1 MRPNFP
7 SQIAQRLA
15 APLQRGRELLRIFAS
30 CGFFVGTGW
39 CWPPGSRRT
48 LRRREARSW
57 GRSGL
62 PGLAAYRDIVRSVSL
77 SRSAS
82 RGEAADL
89 VASTSE
95 IAPTRVATVA
105 LGLFGR
111 DREHRVTCNRFFR
124 LAVRLGEMGSL
135 AQSYAGKHPI

>member
-1 MRPNFP
+1 M
-7 SQIAQRLA
+7 
-15 APLQRGRELLRIFAS
+15 
-30 CGFFVGTGW
+30 GTGW
-39 CWPPGSRRT
+39 CWPPGDRRT
-48 LRRREARSW
+48 LRRREARPW

-62 PGLAAYRDIVRSVSL
+62 PGLGAYRDTGRSVSL

-82 RGEAADL
+82 RGEAAERVDGI
-89 VASTSE
+89 SE

-105 LGLFGR
+105 LGLFRR

-124 LAVRLGEMGSL
+124 LAVRLGGSGSF